1 MKGKGREIKTVKDHV
16 CSAKICFYF
25 LNILG
30 DHNSV
35 ISAEVKDRETIFK
48 ANALVHKKCM

>member
-48 ANALVHKKCM
+48 ANALVHEKCM